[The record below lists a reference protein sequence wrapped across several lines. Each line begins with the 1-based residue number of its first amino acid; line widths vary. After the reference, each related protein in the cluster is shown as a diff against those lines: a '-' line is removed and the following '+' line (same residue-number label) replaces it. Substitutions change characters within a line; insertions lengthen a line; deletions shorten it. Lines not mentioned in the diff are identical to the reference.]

1 MIFLFCM
8 CMREIFV
15 KKIKSEIEGICSFWN
30 RIKHWFKTET
40 ILYFYA
46 ITNKTNISDWF
57 LEAQNRLI
65 LHVADRGICTSRPLP
80 NLRNELWSL
89 ETLERSGNG
98 MIV

>member
-65 LHVADRGICTSRPLP
+65 LHVADRYMYLP
-80 NLRNELWSL
+80 SFTEPA
-89 ETLERSGNG
+89 ERTVVIGNAG
-98 MIV
+98 AIR